1 MLLPFERKTLN
12 KILTKVT
19 ALPDAISTV
28 KTAVDTLAANWTA
41 TRAGYLDNIRSYTIT
56 NNTGSLTGV
65 LSAKLTYI
73 ANSLI
78 GAVNNTGG
86 TYNSGSVHAKLATL
100 ILNDPATKFVAGTGI
115 TKYNPITTSIG
126 LGSNSTKW
134 VYSEMQYSQQNN
146 SSVDILYVYRYTGN
160 AYSFTPN
167 RDGTVRLTVTAK
179 GYSSTSY
186 LAVAVTDDKNE
197 IYHKGRY
204 VKFLS
209 STVETKTIDFDVT
222 AGTKYTIVIGVSNKD
237 SSSYRG
243 DVTSMKV
250 SYDVIANTSLL

>member
-19 ALPDAISTV
+19 ALPDVISTV

-65 LSAKLTYI
+65 LSAKATYI

-100 ILNDPATKFVAGTGI
+100 ILNDPTTQFVAGTGI
-115 TKYNPITTSIG
+115 TKYNPVNSALGMTTISSDYYSDNIRA
-126 LGSNSTKW
+126 SST
-134 VYSEMQYSQQNN
+134 SEYIR
-146 SSVDILYVYRYTGN
+146 VYVYRKTS
-160 AYSFTPN
+160 YSFTAN
-167 RDGTVRLTVTAK
+167 RDGVVRLTAK
-179 GYSSTSY
+179 
-186 LAVAVTDDKNE
+186 AVTSDG
-197 IYHKGRY
+197 IPVY
-204 VKFLS
+204 VFVTENGSNYYNSLLS
-209 STVETKTIDFDVT
+209 FIASSATTKTADFSVKAGKTYNIFVGKEAIDI
-222 AGTKYTIVIGVSNKD
+222 K
-237 SSSYRG
+237 G
-243 DVTSMKV
+243 DVSQIKI
-250 SYDVIANTSLL
+250 SYDIVTNSAIL